1 MITTSKAKG
10 NDMSGSWW
18 NWICDCSLYNPQW
31 YPTEPARLRMTLP
44 QYHWWQICPSL
55 QSYFPCSLSFVFAAG
70 SEGVLTHMIN
80 HPFQPTWFTIS
91 LFVFSSD
98 ANGKDYEKYE
108 SWATIDS
115 GRLLLKYIQAR
126 HTSFTFLSKLKVA
139 KKIFVPEQLCGNNP
153 FFHLSGNITSFY

>member
-1 MITTSKAKG
+1 MITTSKAKD

-55 QSYFPCSLSFVFAAG
+55 QSYFPYSLSFVFAAG

-80 HPFQPTWFTIS
+80 HAFQPTWFTIG
-91 LFVFSSD
+91 LFFFSTD
-98 ANGKDYEKYE
+98 ANGKDYEKIRKLTHN
-108 SWATIDS
+108 S
-115 GRLLLKYIQAR
+115 
-126 HTSFTFLSKLKVA
+126 HTSFIFLSKFKVA
-139 KKIFVPEQLCGNNP
+139 KKIFVLGQLCGNNA
-153 FFHLSGNITSFY
+153 FFHLSGNITSFYKKFFDDKT